1 MFAVNA
7 SIRFKIHTFCGK
19 WDRCAEFKWGWKN
32 GKRKFHFDMT
42 LLVLSTRLFFLSVTV
57 VLCQYMLLPLYKSF
71 FPVSVTNTRH
81 FSAVV
86 RTRWC
91 FFFAFFCNMEKYIV
105 KFFCS
110 SALTAMGTKMFLHG
124 LCLCFCSFL
133 FRNQR
138 PSGEETWQLFYKCCL
153 LEYIDLC
160 IFSFLKCM
168 YMVMTINM
176 GKLIFICCSNISLWC
191 CSLPS
196 HVLRF
201 IESLMYRRSLS
212 LQR

>member
-1 MFAVNA
+1 
-7 SIRFKIHTFCGK
+7 
-19 WDRCAEFKWGWKN
+19 
-32 GKRKFHFDMT
+32 MT
-42 LLVLSTRLFFLSVTV
+42 LFVLSSRLFFLSVTV
-57 VLCQYMLLPLYKSF
+57 VLCALSIHAFTLIQIFFSRLGDEYTALFCCRSYTLMLLFRL
-71 FPVSVTNTRH
+71 
-81 FSAVV
+81 
-86 RTRWC
+86 
-91 FFFAFFCNMEKYIV
+91 FCNMEKYIV

-110 SALTAMGTKMFLHG
+110 FALTAMGTKMFLHG

-153 LEYIDLC
+153 LEYIDLS

-191 CSLPS
+191 FSLPS